1 MLKRVTGVI
10 NEFSYKR
17 TTGNLQGH
25 GQMLEVKRQK
35 ERRKKMEAEEASGLG
50 WGRGE
55 GSQDTHHAVCLSIRP
70 SIWNYLQKL
79 RGSSA

>member
-17 TTGNLQGH
+17 TTGNHQGH

-35 ERRKKMEAEEASGLG
+35 RREKEENGG
-50 WGRGE
+50 RRGE
-55 GSQDTHHAVCLSIRP
+55 WTRVG
-70 SIWNYLQKL
+70 
-79 RGSSA
+79 